1 MNNLIMMRINGIST
15 CEDIE
20 KMRIYYKKCI
30 NEGLFIVDD
39 KIKEVVLN
47 TIHGEL
53 GVELLEEES
62 KNEKEEV

>member
-1 MNNLIMMRINGIST
+1 MNNLIMLRINGNYNF
-15 CEDIE
+15 EEIE

>member
-1 MNNLIMMRINGIST
+1 MNNLIMMRMNGNYN

-39 KIKEVVLN
+39 RVKEVILHTVR
-47 TIHGEL
+47 GEL

>member
-1 MNNLIMMRINGIST
+1 MNNVIMMRIEGICN

-62 KNEKEEV
+62 NNEKEEI

>member
-1 MNNLIMMRINGIST
+1 MNNLIMMRINGNYNF
-15 CEDIE
+15 EEIE

-39 KIKEVVLN
+39 RIKEVILN

-62 KNEKEEV
+62 NNEKEEV